1 MFCRHNGAVIGP
13 RDGVGGGGENTRFRV
28 CQFNQ
33 ENDDNTDATLSDDY
47 ECRCLGNE
55 LQ

>member
-13 RDGVGGGGENTRFRV
+13 RDGVGGDGENSRFLV

-33 ENDDNTDATLSDDY
+33 ENDDDTGATLSDDFG
-47 ECRCLGNE
+47 RRSLINE